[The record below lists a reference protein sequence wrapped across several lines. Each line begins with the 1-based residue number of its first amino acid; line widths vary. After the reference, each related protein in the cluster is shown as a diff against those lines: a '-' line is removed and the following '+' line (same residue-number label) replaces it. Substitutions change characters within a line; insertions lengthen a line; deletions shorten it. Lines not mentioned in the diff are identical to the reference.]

1 MDQLKAMTR
10 KTEFLAM
17 NASKSDDSY
26 SEYSGVA
33 VEELLARSGMLSSA
47 TGIKVYAP
55 DGFSVYH
62 PLDAPAT
69 VTTGIYP
76 VRWTYP
82 QGTFLYSPV
91 ADMLTNPTGGWVNY
105 ASPAAAG
112 RASGSLIDV
121 PGGLKLML
129 AYARDGAA
137 MTPGALT
144 PANKLDG
151 EGPYRLIPPQLV
163 SGPLDQRST
172 NSSSTLIWPYNG
184 ALDHN
189 AGYSSRSATIIKV
202 EPLPAGT
209 TDINVFEAGW
219 DLLDANKVVV
229 YGALSPMPTSLTI
242 NRSKMVVRRRQTV
255 ILTGKLTPANI
266 GDTVVVDVKTPGSK
280 RWKKLSVRKVSAVDA
295 SGAGS
300 WRFKYSSKRRGTYTF
315 RVRYRGDITRQVGFS
330 RSVKVKV
337 K

>member
-1 MDQLKAMTR
+1 
-10 KTEFLAM
+10 
-17 NASKSDDSY
+17 
-26 SEYSGVA
+26 
-33 VEELLARSGMLSSA
+33 MLSSA

-69 VTTGIYP
+69 ITQGIYP

-82 QGTFLYSPV
+82 QGTFLYSPI
-91 ADMLTNPTGGWVNY
+91 ADMATNPTGGWVNY
-105 ASPAAAG
+105 TSPAAAG
-112 RASGSLIDV
+112 RTSGSLIDV
-121 PGGLKLML
+121 AGGLKLML
-129 AYARDGAA
+129 AYARDGAP

-172 NSSSTLIWPYNG
+172 NSSSTLIWPYSG
-184 ALDHN
+184 SLDHN

-229 YGALSPMPTSLTI
+229 YGALAPMPTSLTI
-242 NRSKMVVRRRQTV
+242 HRSKTVVRRKRTV
-255 ILTGKLTPANI
+255 TLSGTLTPANI
-266 GDTVVVDVKTPGSK
+266 GDTVVVDVKAPGSK
-280 RWKKLSVRKVSAVDA
+280 KWKKLSVRKVSAVDA
-295 SGAGS
+295 GGAGS
-300 WRFKYSSKRRGTYTF
+300 WRFKYSSKKRGTYSF
-315 RVRYRGDITRQVGFS
+315 RVRYRGDITRQVSFS
-330 RSVKVKV
+330 RVVKVKIV